1 MYDDIIQRKRWNPGI
16 IYTPYIPLQMKTTLS
31 KNGITVYIDTV
42 TGISG
47 TSIPI
52 GTKETPVNNLKDA
65 IEILEEYNNV

>member
-47 TSIPI
+47 TSIPMN
-52 GTKETPVNNLKDA
+52 KWNKYSNWYKRNA
-65 IEILEEYNNV
+65 SK